1 MERGGEYRI
10 KDMVVD
16 GDGDSVIGA
25 LRLIVE
31 CACRGNFVG
40 LCSSRFR
47 LAPQKAH
54 LPARSLRAQALD

>member
-1 MERGGEYRI
+1 
-10 KDMVVD
+10 MVVD
-16 GDGDSVIGA
+16 GDGNHVIGA

-40 LCSSRFR
+40 LGSSRFR